1 MNKYLT
7 QKKYGNGD
15 IISILVND
23 LYKEY
28 KYNNILFI
36 RTSSTGMFLDKLLLN
51 NKVTRILY
59 KVEKVET
66 QFTSHKSTKI
76 INSNELENTLQL
88 LNKNYDLICID
99 SFHEYDVC
107 KRDFEV
113 ISKFLTET
121 GIILSHDCYPI
132 NKNMCTPIYKFGNW
146 CGETYLAFAE
156 FAYNNP
162 EMYYGVLN
170 VDTGIGIISKLKILF
185 LTNTLDRNKQE
196 QLLLLHKNN
205 SDVYEYFSNNSKDII
220 NSY

>member
-51 NKVTRILY
+51 NKVTRVLY

-99 SFHEYDVC
+99 SFHE
-107 KRDFEV
+107 
-113 ISKFLTET
+113 KF
-121 GIILSHDCYPI
+121 
-132 NKNMCTPIYKFGNW
+132 
-146 CGETYLAFAE
+146 
-156 FAYNNP
+156 
-162 EMYYGVLN
+162 
-170 VDTGIGIISKLKILF
+170 
-185 LTNTLDRNKQE
+185 RN
-196 QLLLLHKNN
+196 
-205 SDVYEYFSNNSKDII
+205 
-220 NSY
+220 